1 MGKMKNADSAKT
13 REKIIS
19 TAAFLI
25 TKQGAENTSLS
36 DIARESG
43 ISKGTLYYYY
53 PTKSELIFEITNRHM
68 TRLSEDI
75 LRWVGSMSEGLPP
88 EKILQAVYSLLTR
101 ASKRG
106 RLHLYLIYDGISG
119 SEAATIRVREI
130 YQQWKNTVKE
140 GLSKIISEHSDKEI
154 LSELILACLDGIF
167 IQASLGIK
175 EIPIEKMT
183 RHILGQDPDK

>member
-68 TRLSEDI
+68 KRLSEDI
-75 LRWVGSMSEGLPP
+75 IKWVGNISEDLPP

-106 RLHLYLIYDGISG
+106 KLHLYLIYDGISG
-119 SEAATIRVREI
+119 NEAARNRVREI
-130 YQQWKNTVKE
+130 YQHWKDTVKE
-140 GLSKIISEHSDKEI
+140 GLSQIIGEDSNKEI
-154 LSELILACLDGIF
+154 LAELTLACLDGIF

-175 EIPIEKMT
+175 DIPIEEMT
-183 RHILGQDPDK
+183 RYILR

>member
-13 REKIIS
+13 REKIIG
-19 TAAFLI
+19 AAARLI
-25 TKQGAENTSLS
+25 IRKGAENTSLS

-53 PTKSELIFEITNRHM
+53 PTKSELIFEITKRHM
-68 TRLSEDI
+68 KRISEDI
-75 LRWVGSMSEGLPP
+75 IEWVGEMSEDLPP

-106 RLHLYLIYDGISG
+106 RLHLYLIFDGISG
-119 SEAATIRVREI
+119 TPEATARVREI
-130 YQQWKNTVKE
+130 YQDWKDTVKS
-140 GLSKIISEHSDKEI
+140 GLAKIIRSDSDKEI
-154 LSELILACLDGIF
+154 LAELILACLDGIF

-175 EIPIEKMT
+175 DIPIDKMT
-183 RHILGQDPDK
+183 QHILKQN

>member
-25 TKQGAENTSLS
+25 TKQGPESTSLA

-68 TRLSEDI
+68 KRLSEDI
-75 LRWVGSMSEGLPP
+75 IDWVGNMKRDLPP

-106 RLHLYLIYDGISG
+106 KLHLYLIFDGISG
-119 SEAATIRVREI
+119 CEEEKRRVREI
-130 YQQWKNTVKE
+130 YLLWKETVKVGVAKMIRE
-140 GLSKIISEHSDKEI
+140 DQDKEI
-154 LSELILACLDGIF
+154 IGELVLACLDGIF

-175 EIPIEKMT
+175 DIPIDKMT
-183 RHILGQDPDK
+183 KQILGC

>member
-36 DIARESG
+36 DIARECD

-53 PTKSELIFEITNRHM
+53 PTKSELIFEITKRHM
-68 TRLSEDI
+68 KRLSEDI
-75 LRWVGSMSEGLPP
+75 IHWVGNMSEDLPP
-88 EKILQAVYSLLTR
+88 EKILHAVYRLLTR

-119 SEAATIRVREI
+119 NDAATERVRII
-130 YQQWKNTVKE
+130 YQEWKETVKE
-140 GLSKIISEHSDKEI
+140 GLGKFIKDNPDKDI
-154 LSELILACLDGIF
+154 LAELILACLDGIF
-167 IQASLGIK
+167 IQTSLGIK
-175 EIPIEKMT
+175 DIPIEKMT
-183 RHILGQDPDK
+183 RHILR

>member
-19 TAAFLI
+19 SAARLI
-25 TKQGAENTSLS
+25 IRQGAENTSLS

-68 TRLSEDI
+68 KRLSEDI
-75 LRWVGSMSEGLPP
+75 IHWVGEMSEDLPP

-119 SEAATIRVREI
+119 DEDARVRVREI
-130 YQQWKNTVKE
+130 YLDWKNTVKK
-140 GLSKIISEHSDKEI
+140 GLGKIIRDNPEKDV
-154 LSELILACLDGIF
+154 LAELILACLDGIF
-167 IQASLGIK
+167 IQASLGIRDM
-175 EIPIEKMT
+175 PIAGMT
-183 RHILGQDPDK
+183 QHILR

>member
-1 MGKMKNADSAKT
+1 MKNADSAKT

-19 TAAFLI
+19 SAARLI
-25 TKQGAENTSLS
+25 IKKGAENTSLS
-36 DIARESG
+36 DIANESG

-68 TRLSEDI
+68 KRLSEDI
-75 LRWVGSMSEGLPP
+75 IHWVGNMSADLPP

-106 RLHLYLIYDGISG
+106 RLHLYLIYDGIAG
-119 SEAATIRVREI
+119 NDEATARVREI
-130 YQQWKNTVKE
+130 YQDWKATVKE
-140 GLSKIISEHSDKEI
+140 GLGKIIQNRENKDI
-154 LSELILACLDGIF
+154 LAELILACLDGVF

-175 EIPIEKMT
+175 DIPIDGMT
-183 RHILGQDPDK
+183 KHILR

>member
-53 PTKSELIFEITNRHM
+53 PTKSELLFEITNRHM
-68 TRLSEDI
+68 KRLSEDI
-75 LRWVGSMSEGLPP
+75 IYWVGNMSEDLPP
-88 EKILQAVYSLLTR
+88 EKILQAVYRLLTR
-101 ASKRG
+101 ASRRG

-119 SEAATIRVREI
+119 DEAAQVRVRTI
-130 YQQWKNTVKE
+130 YQQWKETVKD
-140 GLSKIISEHSDKEI
+140 GLGKMLGGDTDKDI
-154 LSELILACLDGIF
+154 LAELILACLDGIF

-175 EIPIEKMT
+175 DIPINEMT
-183 RHILGQDPDK
+183 RHILR

>member
-1 MGKMKNADSAKT
+1 MKNADSAKT

-19 TAAFLI
+19 SAARLI
-25 TKQGAENTSLS
+25 IKKGAENTSLS

-68 TRLSEDI
+68 KRLSEDI
-75 LRWVGSMSEGLPP
+75 IHWVGSMSEDLPP

-106 RLHLYLIYDGISG
+106 RLHLYLIYDGIAG
-119 SEAATIRVREI
+119 SDEATERVREI
-130 YQQWKNTVKE
+130 YQDWKNTVKE
-140 GLSKIISEHSDKEI
+140 GLGKIIKDRENKDI
-154 LSELILACLDGIF
+154 LAELILACLDGIF

-175 EIPIEKMT
+175 DIPINGMT
-183 RHILGQDPDK
+183 QHILR

>member
-19 TAAFLI
+19 SAALLI
-25 TKQGAENTSLS
+25 IKKGAENTSLS
-36 DIARESG
+36 DIAKESG

-68 TRLSEDI
+68 KRLSEDI
-75 LRWVGSMSEGLPP
+75 IDWVGEMSEDLPP

-106 RLHLYLIYDGISG
+106 RLHLYLIYDGVSG
-119 SEAATIRVREI
+119 NNESTERVREI
-130 YQQWKNTVKE
+130 YLQWKKTVKD
-140 GLSKIISEHSDKEI
+140 GLGKIIRNNPDKDI
-154 LSELILACLDGIF
+154 LAELILACLDGIF

-175 EIPIEKMT
+175 DIPIDRMT
-183 RHILGQDPDK
+183 RHILR

>member
-19 TAAFLI
+19 AGARLI
-25 TKQGAENTSLS
+25 IKKGAENTSLS
-36 DIARESG
+36 DIANECG

-53 PTKSELIFEITNRHM
+53 PTKSELIFEITNRHIK
-68 TRLSEDI
+68 RLSEDI
-75 LRWVGSMSEGLPP
+75 INWVGNMSEDLPP

-106 RLHLYLIYDGISG
+106 RLHLYLIYDGIAGNEEST
-119 SEAATIRVREI
+119 ARVREVYKI
-130 YQQWKNTVKE
+130 WKQTVKD
-140 GLSKIISEHSDKEI
+140 GLSKIMKDNPNKDI
-154 LSELILACLDGIF
+154 LAELILACLDGIF

-175 EIPIEKMT
+175 DIPIDQMT
-183 RHILGQDPDK
+183 QHILR

>member
-1 MGKMKNADSAKT
+1 MGKMKNANSAQT

-53 PTKSELIFEITNRHM
+53 PTKSELVFEITNRHM
-68 TRLSEDI
+68 KRLTEDI
-75 LRWVGSMSEGLPP
+75 LDWVSDMSDDLPP

-106 RLHLYLIYDGISG
+106 KLHLYLIFDGISG
-119 SEAATIRVREI
+119 GEEAKKRVREI
-130 YQQWKNTVKE
+130 YLQWKNTVKE
-140 GLSKIISEHSDKEI
+140 GVAKMINENQDKEI
-154 LSELILACLDGIF
+154 LGELVL
-167 IQASLGIK
+167 
-175 EIPIEKMT
+175 T
-183 RHILGQDPDK
+183 

>member
-1 MGKMKNADSAKT
+1 MKNADSAKT

-19 TAAFLI
+19 SAARLI
-25 TKQGAENTSLS
+25 IKQGAENTSLS

-68 TRLSEDI
+68 KRLSEDI
-75 LRWVGSMSEGLPP
+75 IHWVGNMSEDLPP

-106 RLHLYLIYDGISG
+106 RLHLYLIYDGIAG
-119 SEAATIRVREI
+119 NDEATERVRVI
-130 YQQWKNTVKE
+130 YQDWKDTVKE
-140 GLSKIISEHSDKEI
+140 GLSKIIKDNPNKEI
-154 LSELILACLDGIF
+154 LPEIILACLDGIF

-175 EIPIEKMT
+175 DIPIEKMT
-183 RHILGQDPDK
+183 QHILR

>member
-53 PTKSELIFEITNRHM
+53 PTKSELLFEITNRHM
-68 TRLSEDI
+68 KRLSEDI
-75 LRWVGSMSEGLPP
+75 LNWVGNMRKGLPP

-119 SEAATIRVREI
+119 DEAATARVRTI
-130 YQQWKNTVKE
+130 YQEWKETVKE
-140 GLSKIISEHSDKEI
+140 GLARMISDNPDKEI
-154 LSELILACLDGIF
+154 LAELILACLDGIF

-175 EIPIEKMT
+175 DIPIEKMT
-183 RHILGQDPDK
+183 SHILR

>member
-1 MGKMKNADSAKT
+1 MKNADSAKT
-13 REKIIS
+13 RERIIS
-19 TAAFLI
+19 SAARLI
-25 TKQGAENTSLS
+25 IKKGAENTSLS

-68 TRLSEDI
+68 KRLSEDI
-75 LRWVGSMSEGLPP
+75 IYWVGNMSEDLPP

-106 RLHLYLIYDGISG
+106 RLHLYLIYDGIAG
-119 SEAATIRVREI
+119 NDEARERVRKI
-130 YQQWKNTVKE
+130 YQDWKDTVKE
-140 GLSKIISEHSDKEI
+140 GLGKIIKDNPNKDI
-154 LSELILACLDGIF
+154 LSELILGCLDGIF

-175 EIPIEKMT
+175 DIPIDGMT
-183 RHILGQDPDK
+183 KHILR

>member
-19 TAAFLI
+19 AAAHLI
-25 TKQGAENTSLS
+25 IRQGAENTSLS
-36 DIARESG
+36 DIAKESG

-53 PTKSELIFEITNRHM
+53 PTKSELIFEITTRHM
-68 TRLSEDI
+68 RRLTEDI
-75 LRWVGSMSEGLPP
+75 IRWVGAMKGGLPP

-119 SEAATIRVREI
+119 NEAAAERVRDI
-130 YQQWKNTVKE
+130 YLDWKKAVKD
-140 GLSKIISEHSDKEI
+140 GLGRLVEDDPDKEI
-154 LSELILACLDGIF
+154 LAELILACLDGVF
-167 IQASLGIK
+167 IQASLGIND
-175 EIPIEKMT
+175 IPLEKMT
-183 RHILGQDPDK
+183 RRILG

>member
-25 TKQGAENTSLS
+25 TKQGAEHTSLS

-53 PTKSELIFEITNRHM
+53 PTKSELLFEITNRHM
-68 TRLSEDI
+68 KRLSEDI
-75 LRWVGSMSEGLPP
+75 LYWVSKMSEDLPA

-119 SEAATIRVREI
+119 NEASALRVRKI
-130 YQQWKNTVKE
+130 YEEWKNTVKE
-140 GLSKIISEHSDKEI
+140 GLGKIIRDNSNKDI
-154 LSELILACLDGIF
+154 LAELILACLDGIF
-167 IQASLGIK
+167 IQTSLGIK
-175 EIPIEKMT
+175 DIPIERMT
-183 RHILGQDPDK
+183 RHILR

>member
-53 PTKSELIFEITNRHM
+53 PTKSELIFEITKRHM
-68 TRLSEDI
+68 NRLSEDI
-75 LRWVGSMSEGLPP
+75 LKWVGSMGKGLPP

-119 SEAATIRVREI
+119 NDAATERVRHI
-130 YQQWKNTVKE
+130 YQEWKETVKE
-140 GLSKIISEHSDKEI
+140 GLTKIIREDSDKEI
-154 LSELILACLDGIF
+154 LAELILACLDGIF

-175 EIPIEKMT
+175 DIPIEKMT
-183 RHILGQDPDK
+183 RHYF

>member
-53 PTKSELIFEITNRHM
+53 PTKSELLFEITSRHM
-68 TRLSEDI
+68 KRLSEDI
-75 LRWVGSMSEGLPP
+75 LHWVSNMSADLPP

-119 SEAATIRVREI
+119 DEASATRVRTI
-130 YQQWKNTVKE
+130 YQEWKNTVKE
-140 GLSKIISEHSDKEI
+140 GIGQLTSGNPDKDI
-154 LSELILACLDGIF
+154 LAELILACLDGVF

-175 EIPIEKMT
+175 DIPIEKMT
-183 RHILGQDPDK
+183 RHILR

>member
-1 MGKMKNADSAKT
+1 MKNADSAKT

-25 TKQGAENTSLS
+25 TKQGAESTSLS

-68 TRLSEDI
+68 KRLSEDI
-75 LRWVGSMSEGLPP
+75 LHWVGNMREGLPP

-119 SEAATIRVREI
+119 NEAATERVRII
-130 YQQWKNTVKE
+130 YQHWKSTVKE
-140 GLSKIISEHSDKEI
+140 GLAKIIPEGSDKEI
-154 LSELILACLDGIF
+154 LAELILACLDGVF

-175 EIPIEKMT
+175 DIPLDRMT
-183 RHILGQDPDK
+183 AHILR